1 MRRAISNVS
10 TRQGHAIAMEICS
23 SLRQI
28 QASFQQIY
36 IPYSIFG
43 FPKDL
48 NSKIEVMKTSVA
60 KVEDGCDNVVVRG
73 SERPDGWDLNGEGD
87 RKREIDRDE
96 DGGGRG
102 KRQKFG
108 QD

>member
-36 IPYSIFG
+36 IPYSMLG

-60 KVEDGCDNVVVRG
+60 KVENACYNAVVRW
-73 SERPDGWDLNGEGD
+73 SERPDRWDLNGDGD
-87 RKREIDRDE
+87 RKRERDGDE
-96 DGGGRG
+96 DGGGLG
-102 KRQKFG
+102 KRPKFD
-108 QD
+108 QE